1 MHVHEQ
7 VLAAANR
14 IASQRN
20 DWTFTPDEVIKALP
34 ALNQSSVRTDIVSRC
49 CVNAPQNHLRKW
61 DYFERVGRGTYKVR
75 SQYRAAGVASAGGG
89 LRSQPSTPAVN
100 AHKPSNGMRRGVIHA
115 IVYRGQDAFTAECL
129 EIAAVTQGE
138 TLDEL
143 LHNLN
148 EVVALYFEE
157 EDLAAMGFSE
167 HLRLQV
173 IFETP
178 LTL

>member
-14 IASQRN
+14 IARQRN
-20 DWTFTPDEVIKALP
+20 DWTFTPDEVIRALP
-34 ALNQSSVRTDIVSRC
+34 TLNQSSVRTDIVSRC

-75 SQYRAAGVASAGGG
+75 SKYRAAGMASAGGA
-89 LRSQPSTPAVN
+89 LHSQRSTRSGKACEPN
-100 AHKPSNGMRRGVIHA
+100 NGMRREVIHA
-115 IVYRGQDAFTAECL
+115 VVHRGHDAFTAQCL
-129 EIAAVTQGE
+129 EIAAVTQGG
-138 TLDEL
+138 TLDET

-148 EVVALYFEE
+148 EVVALYFEG

-167 HLRLQV
+167 RLRLQV
-173 IFETP
+173 IFETS

>member
-14 IASQRN
+14 IARQRN
-20 DWTFTPDEVIKALP
+20 DWTFTPDEIIRALP
-34 ALNQSSVRTDIVSRC
+34 TLNQSSVRTDIVSRC

-75 SQYRAAGVASAGGG
+75 SQYRAAGMASAGGA
-89 LRSQPSTPAVN
+89 LRSQRSARSGE
-100 AHKPSNGMRRGVIHA
+100 AREPSNGMRREVIHA
-115 IVYRGQDAFTAECL
+115 VVHRGHDAFTAQCL

-138 TLDEL
+138 TLDET

-148 EVVALYFEE
+148 EVVALYFEG

-167 HLRLQV
+167 RLRLQV
-173 IFETP
+173 IFEMP